1 MSFRALEFRERMP
14 FRSIR
19 NATQFKEPQIP
30 RASVKRVIQL
40 WGNQADNEALLSRQ
54 VRVSGGMTDQRIK
67 IVRRV
72 EGGE

>member
-1 MSFRALEFRERMP
+1 MKFRQLEFRERMP
-14 FRSIR
+14 FRSMR
-19 NATQFKEPQIP
+19 LATEFKEPQIP

-54 VRVSGGMTDQRIK
+54 VRVSGGATEQRIK